1 MFESRPIVKPF
12 LVPRPQTLR
21 LGKLLA
27 LTALALGGL
36 PLTASSADANIN
48 LGSAKQ
54 VIDGFGASS
63 AWCGAINDNVM
74 NALYGDLGYSIL
86 RLRIE
91 ENIGDNWK
99 TGNFN
104 SWAAELSN
112 AKKASAKG
120 AIVFASPWNPPKSMQ
135 ENFTKT
141 GDASA
146 QRLRVDKYSEYVDY
160 LNAYVKYMKDNGV
173 NLHAVS
179 VQNEPD
185 YAQDWNWWTPT
196 EMLNF
201 LKTHAGQINSKVM
214 APESF
219 QFLKNMSDPI
229 LNDATALANTDIFGL
244 HLYGTPVNQFAYP
257 LYQQKGAGKKIWMT
271 EHYFDTDG
279 MTDVMNFAKEL
290 HDCMVTGNMNAYV
303 YWWITWPNGLANSN
317 GTIFKRAY
325 VLGQFAK
332 HIRPGY
338 VRTDA
343 TATPNTNVYVSSYT
357 GNNKVVVVAV
367 NNGTGAV
374 SQKFNIQG
382 GSTTQLLSSWNTT
395 SSANMAA
402 ASSYTTTNG
411 SFTASLPPQ
420 SITTFV
426 GNLTRVSVQPRTPL
440 AGGSSRFTATFQQGR
455 IVVTPSETVMDYAVT
470 VRMLDGKTVSTHL
483 SNRGSLEIPVDRNGV
498 FLLELSS
505 AGIVDH
511 AVVQGY

>member
-1 MFESRPIVKPF
+1 MLFPI
-12 LVPRPQTLR
+12 QTLNVLKLSMKKFIQLFSI
-21 LGKLLA
+21 LGISLSLEVNGQA
-27 LTALALGGL
+27 V
-36 PLTASSADANIN
+36 IN
-48 LGSAKQ
+48 LGKQNQ

-91 ENIGDNWK
+91 EGIGDNWK

-104 SWAAELSN
+104 SWAPELSN

-146 QRLRVDKYSEYVDY
+146 QRLRTDKYTEYVNY
-160 LNAYVKYMKDNGV
+160 LNAYVKYMKDNSV
-173 NLHAVS
+173 NLHSIS

-185 YAQDWNWWTPT
+185 YATDWNWWTPT

-201 LKTHAGQINSKVM
+201 MKNYAGAINTKVI

-219 QFLKNMSDPI
+219 QYLKNMSDPI
-229 LNDATALANTDIFGL
+229 LNDATAFANMDILGF

-257 LYQQKGAGKKIWMT
+257 LFQQKRGSDKKAWMT

-279 MTDVMNFAKEL
+279 ITDIMGMSKEL
-290 HDCMVTGNMNAYV
+290 HDCMVTGNMNGYV

-332 HIRPGY
+332 FIRPGY
-338 VRTDA
+338 FRVDA
-343 TATPNTNVYVSSYT
+343 TATPAANVYVSAYS
-357 GNNKVVVVAV
+357 GNNKAVIVAI
-367 NNGTGAV
+367 NTSNSAV
-374 SQKFNIQG
+374 SQKFNIQNG
-382 GSTTQLLSSWNTT
+382 PISNVIPYTTDNTKNLVT
-395 SSANMAA
+395 GAVIPVSAN
-402 ASSYTTTNG
+402 
-411 SFTASLPPQ
+411 SFTAQLPAQ

-426 GNLTRVSVQPRTPL
+426 GTTIV
-440 AGGSSRFTATFQQGR
+440 TALEPE
-455 IVVTPSETVMDYAVT
+455 IDI
-470 VRMLDGKTVSTHL
+470 
-483 SNRGSLEIPVDRNGV
+483 EIPGV
-498 FLLELSS
+498 QIFPNPFSSTFELIANEPCSYSIHDASGKSIKEGKAFGKATLGNELLPGVYVIKTNTVEGSKLSK
-505 AGIVDH
+505 IVK
-511 AVVQGY
+511 Q